1 MKVYKNPWYVLNKI
15 ILMTF
20 WVKWEIYKAILII
33 SGFSPD
39 KAKETAEK
47 IGIPSG
53 RTDEVI

>member
-1 MKVYKNPWYVLNKI
+1 MSQNVC
-15 ILMTF
+15 
-20 WVKWEIYKAILII
+20 YKANLII